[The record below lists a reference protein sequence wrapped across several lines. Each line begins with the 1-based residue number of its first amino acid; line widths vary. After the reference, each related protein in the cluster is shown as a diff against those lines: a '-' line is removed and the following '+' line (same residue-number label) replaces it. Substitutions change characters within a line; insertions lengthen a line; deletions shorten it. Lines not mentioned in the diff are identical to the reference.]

1 MGESHSVVI
10 VGAGVMG
17 LGVAW
22 QLSKAGRRVAVLEKD
37 RPGAGAS
44 RAAAGMLA
52 PMAELQ
58 YDEEPLLHFSL
69 ASQKR
74 WPSFVQELEADAEHC
89 VEYET
94 SGTLL
99 VAWDRD
105 EADDLKRHYQYQQS
119 VGMQVEWLSGRGLR
133 RIEKMLSPRIVGGV
147 HCAGDVQVSNRRYVE
162 ALERAARACGAEIR
176 SGVEAQRLIF
186 EGGEVRG
193 VETTHGETI
202 DAEMTVVAAGAWSH
216 QLHIPDVV
224 PLHIRP
230 VKGQMMAL
238 QMDPEN
244 PLIRHVIRRR
254 LEGVYLVP
262 KSDGTLVVGGTS
274 EEMGFD
280 ARITAY
286 GLRHLLEHAFEMVPG
301 IDELEVKETWVGFR
315 PAGRDSGPL
324 LGRSSVPGLAMIT
337 GHFRHGI
344 QLSPLSIDVVTAA
357 ILEGQSP
364 EIARPFDPARFEST
378 NTKTRAI

>member
-1 MGESHSVVI
+1 MGDGNSVVI
-10 VGAGVMG
+10 IGAGVMG

-22 QLSKAGRRVAVLEKD
+22 QLSKAGRRVIVLEKNT
-37 RPGAGAS
+37 PGSGAS

-58 YDEEPLLHFSL
+58 YDEAPLLEFSM

-74 WPSFVQELEADAEHC
+74 WPSFVQELEADAGTS

-105 EADDLKRHYQYQQS
+105 EADDLKRHYDYQKS

-133 RIEKMLSPRIVGGV
+133 RLEKMLSPRIVGGV
-147 HCAGDVQVSNRRYVE
+147 HCADDVQVSNRRYVE
-162 ALERAARACGAEIR
+162 ALEAAARAQGADIR
-176 SGVEAQRLIF
+176 TGVEVQRLIY
-186 EGGEVRG
+186 EDDKVLG
-193 VETTHGETI
+193 VETTQGEKI
-202 DAEMTVVAAGAWSH
+202 YAEMTVVAAGAWSH
-216 QLHIPDVV
+216 ALQIPARV

-238 QMDPEN
+238 QMDPKA
-244 PLIRHVIRRR
+244 PLLRHVIRRR

-280 ARITAY
+280 DRITAY
-286 GLRHLLEHAFEMVPG
+286 GLRHLLEHAFEIVPS
-301 IDELEVKETWVGFR
+301 IDELPVKETWVGFR

-357 ILEGQSP
+357 ILNDELPQ
-364 EIARPFDPARFEST
+364 IAQAFDPQRFESP
-378 NTKTRAI
+378 I

>member
-1 MGESHSVVI
+1 MGDGNSVVI
-10 VGAGVMG
+10 IGAGVMG

-22 QLSKAGRRVAVLEKD
+22 QLSKAGRRVIVLEKNT
-37 RPGAGAS
+37 PGSGAS

-58 YDEEPLLHFSL
+58 YDEAPLLEFSM

-74 WPSFVQELEADAEHC
+74 WPSFVQELEADAGTS

-105 EADDLKRHYQYQQS
+105 EADDLKRHYDYQKS

-133 RIEKMLSPRIVGGV
+133 RLEKMLSPRIVGGV
-147 HCAGDVQVSNRRYVE
+147 HCADDVQVSNRRYVE
-162 ALERAARACGAEIR
+162 ALEAAARAQGADIR
-176 SGVEAQRLIF
+176 TGVEVQRLIY
-186 EGGEVRG
+186 EDDKVLG
-193 VETTHGETI
+193 VETTQGEKI
-202 DAEMTVVAAGAWSH
+202 YAEMTVVAAGAWSH
-216 QLHIPDVV
+216 ALQIPERV

-238 QMDPEN
+238 QMDPKA
-244 PLIRHVIRRR
+244 PLLRHVIRRR

-280 ARITAY
+280 DRITAY
-286 GLRHLLEHAFEMVPG
+286 GLRHLLEHAFEIVPG
-301 IDELEVKETWVGFR
+301 IDELPVKETWVGFR

-357 ILEGQSP
+357 ILNDELPQ
-364 EIARPFDPARFEST
+364 IAQAFDPQRFESP
-378 NTKTRAI
+378 I

>member
-1 MGESHSVVI
+1 MGDGNSVVI
-10 VGAGVMG
+10 IGAGVMG

-22 QLSKAGRRVAVLEKD
+22 QLSKAGRRVIVLEKNT
-37 RPGAGAS
+37 PGSGAS

-58 YDEEPLLHFSL
+58 YDEAPLLEFSM

-74 WPSFVQELEADAEHC
+74 WPSFVQELEADAGTS

-105 EADDLKRHYQYQQS
+105 EADDLKRHYEYQKS

-133 RIEKMLSPRIVGGV
+133 RLEKMLSPRIVSGV
-147 HCAGDVQVSNRRYVE
+147 HCADDVQVSNRRYVE
-162 ALERAARACGAEIR
+162 ALEAAARAQGADIR
-176 SGVEAQRLIF
+176 TGVEVQRLIY
-186 EGGEVRG
+186 EDDKVLG
-193 VETTHGETI
+193 VETTQDEKI
-202 DAEMTVVAAGAWSH
+202 YAEMTVVAAGAWSH
-216 QLHIPDVV
+216 ALQIPARV

-238 QMDPEN
+238 QMDPKA
-244 PLIRHVIRRR
+244 PLLRHVIRRR

-280 ARITAY
+280 DRITAY
-286 GLRHLLEHAFEMVPG
+286 GLRHLLEHAFEIVPG
-301 IDELEVKETWVGFR
+301 IDELPVKETWVGFR

-357 ILEGQSP
+357 ILNDELPQ
-364 EIARPFDPARFEST
+364 IAQAFDPKRFESP
-378 NTKTRAI
+378 I

>member
-1 MGESHSVVI
+1 MGQPSSVVI
-10 VGAGVMG
+10 IGAGVMG

-22 QLSKAGRRVAVLEKD
+22 QLSKAGVDVTVLEKD

-58 YDEEPLLHFSL
+58 YDEAPLMHFSL
-69 ASQKR
+69 ASQQR
-74 WPSFVQELEADAEHC
+74 WPSFVQELERAAQMS

-105 EADDLKRHYQYQQS
+105 EADDLKRHFEYQQQM
-119 VGMQVEWLSGRGLR
+119 GLNVEWLSGRGLR
-133 RIEKMLSPRIVGGV
+133 RKEKMLSPRIVGGV
-147 HCAGDVQVSNRRYVE
+147 HCEDDVQVSNRRYVE
-162 ALERAARACGAEIR
+162 ALEIAARSAGATIHSACEAE
-176 SGVEAQRLIF
+176 SLIYD
-186 EGGEVRG
+186 GTQVRG
-193 VETTHGETI
+193 VRCKDGRSVHA
-202 DAEMTVVAAGAWSH
+202 DMTVVAAGAWSH
-216 QLHIPDVV
+216 ALRIPDLV

-238 QMDPEN
+238 QMDPKY
-244 PLIRHVIRRR
+244 PLIQHVIRRR

-262 KSDGTLVVGGTS
+262 KQDGTLVVGGTS

-280 ARITAY
+280 DRLTAY
-286 GLRHLLEHAFEMVPG
+286 GLRHLLEHAFEIVPG
-301 IDELEVKETWVGFR
+301 IDELEIKETWVGFR

-324 LGRSSVPGLAMIT
+324 LGRSSIAGLAMIT

-344 QLSPLSIDVVTAA
+344 QLSPLSIDVVTNA
-357 ILEGQSP
+357 ILHGALP
-364 EIARPFDPARFEST
+364 EIAQAFDPARFEP
-378 NTKTRAI
+378 NA

>member
-1 MGESHSVVI
+1 MDASNPVVI

-22 QLSKAGRRVAVLEKD
+22 KLASAGQKVLVLEKNT
-37 RPGAGAS
+37 PGAGAS

-58 YDEEPLLHFSL
+58 YDEEPLLKFSL
-69 ASQKR
+69 ESQQR
-74 WPSFVQELEADAEHC
+74 WPSFVQELEADAARS

-105 EADDLKRHYQYQQS
+105 EAEDLKRHYEYQKEMGLNVQ
-119 VGMQVEWLSGRGLR
+119 WLSGRGLR
-133 RIEKMLSPRIVGGV
+133 RMEPMLSPRIVGGV
-147 HCAGDVQVSNRRYVE
+147 HCADDVQVSNRRYVQ
-162 ALERAARACGAEIR
+162 ALEAAARAKGAEIR
-176 SGVEAQRLIF
+176 SGVEVESLVY
-186 EGGEVRG
+186 EDNEVRG
-193 VETTHGETI
+193 VRTTTGETI
-202 DAEMTVVAAGAWSH
+202 SAKTTVIAAGAWSH
-216 QLHIPDVV
+216 SLGIKSVV

-238 QMDPEN
+238 QMDPKH
-244 PLIRHVIRRR
+244 PLLQHVIRRR

-262 KSDGTLVVGGTS
+262 KQDGTLVIGGTS

-280 ARITAY
+280 DRITAY

-301 IDELEVKETWVGFR
+301 IDELAVKETWVGFR
-315 PAGRDSGPL
+315 PASSDSGPL
-324 LGRSSVPGLAMIT
+324 LGWSSVPGLAMIT

-344 QLSPLSIDVVTAA
+344 QLSPLSIDVVSAA
-357 ILEGQSP
+357 ILVDALP
-364 EIARPFDPARFEST
+364 EVARPFVPARFESPPS
-378 NTKTRAI
+378 

>member
-1 MGESHSVVI
+1 MGESTSVVI
-10 VGAGVMG
+10 IGAGVMG

-22 QLSKAGRRVAVLEKD
+22 QLSKAGRRVLVLEKHH
-37 RPGAGAS
+37 PGAGAS

-69 ASQKR
+69 ASQRR
-74 WPSFVQELEADAEHC
+74 WPSFVEELEADAHMS

-105 EADDLKRHYQYQQS
+105 EAEDLKRHYEYQQS
-119 VGMQVEWLSGRGLR
+119 VGMQVEWRSGRGLR
-133 RIEKMLSPRIVGGV
+133 RLEKMLSPRIVGGI
-147 HCAGDVQVSNRRYVE
+147 HCADDVQVSNRRYVE
-162 ALERAARACGAEIR
+162 ALEAAARAAGAEIR
-176 SGVEAQRLIF
+176 SGVEVKKLLF
-186 EGGEVRG
+186 ESGEVRG
-193 VETTHGETI
+193 VETQKGEKI
-202 DAEMTVVAAGAWSH
+202 HADMTVVAAGAWSH
-216 QLHIPDVV
+216 SLHIPNVV
-224 PLHIRP
+224 SLPIRP

-238 QMDPEN
+238 QMDPN
-244 PLIRHVIRRR
+244 YPLIRHVIRRR
-254 LEGVYLVP
+254 LEGIYLVP
-262 KSDGTLVVGGTS
+262 KSDGTLVIGGTS

-280 ARITAY
+280 DRITAY
-286 GLRHLLEHAFEMVPG
+286 GLRHLLEHAFEIVPG
-301 IDELEVKETWVGFR
+301 IDELPIKETWVGFR

-344 QLSPLSIDVVTAA
+344 QLSPLSIDVVTNA
-357 ILEGQSP
+357 ILHDERA
-364 EIARPFDPARFEST
+364 EIARAFDPARFESFT
-378 NTKTRAI
+378 SQGSS